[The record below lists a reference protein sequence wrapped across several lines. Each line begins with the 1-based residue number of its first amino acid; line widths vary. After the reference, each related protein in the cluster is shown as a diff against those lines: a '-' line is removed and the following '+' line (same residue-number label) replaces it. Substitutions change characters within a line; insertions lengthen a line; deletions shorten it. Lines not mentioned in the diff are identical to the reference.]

1 MDVLDVDTQLDRLD
15 ALVDDL
21 RGTVLHLE
29 VGCCDTSQLARASTS
44 ITTIRNMTDAIKA
57 DIAARAAEL
66 RQAGNSKPVD
76 DAVNPGGRRSPG
88 EERADTDRAGVLGHL
103 PGLDDATRAGELSGR
118 YADIIARAVKNL
130 DREVVAEFYRR
141 HQNLAKLAAGMSE
154 QAFREYVSG
163 LVQRVLDACG
173 IELRERQRRN
183 RTARTFTD
191 LDGMFGLSGRWDP
204 HTGQMIG
211 TAITAEVNAI
221 YHGRRDDPADT
232 RTRGQITAD
241 AVSNL
246 LCGTPVSRTG
256 TTGGG
261 TTVVVITDQQTSESG
276 VHDESVHEYADG
288 TPVAPGTLTDLL
300 DDDDT
305 TIIPATVNAH
315 GMVTSLGDE
324 TLDHGRDRR
333 LASEAQRLALRTM
346 HRSCIIPGCDTPF
359 GQCEIHHLA
368 EWERGGRTDLTS
380 LGPLCTRHHHTVHSE
395 HWKLRF
401 DPKTR
406 ALTITYPDGTT
417 ETIPHHGL
425 APPGHSPPAA

>member
-1 MDVLDVDTQLDRLD
+1 MDVLDVDTQLDKLHS
-15 ALVDDL
+15 LVGEF
-21 RGTVLHLE
+21 RSTVLHLE
-29 VGCCDTSQLARASTS
+29 IGCCDVSQLARASGS
-44 ITTIRNMTDAIKA
+44 IGTICNMTDATKA

-66 RQAGNSKPVD
+66 RQGGNSKPVD
-76 DAVNPGGRRSPG
+76 DAVNPGGRKPPAA
-88 EERADTDRAGVLGHL
+88 ERADADRAGVLGHL
-103 PGLDDATRAGELSGR
+103 PTLDDATRAGELSGR
-118 YADIIARAVKNL
+118 YADIVARALRNL
-130 DREVVAEFYRR
+130 DREVRAEFYRR
-141 HQNLAKLAAGMSE
+141 HQNLADLAAGMTE

-173 IELRERQRRN
+173 VELQERQRRN
-183 RTARTFTD
+183 RKARTFTD

-211 TAITAEVNAI
+211 TAILAEVNAI
-221 YHGRRDDPADT
+221 YHGRRDDKTET

-246 LCGTPVSRTG
+246 ICGTTVGQSRD
-256 TTGGG
+256 GGG
-261 TTVVVITDQQTSESG
+261 TTVVVITDEQTATSG

-288 TPVAPGTLTDLL
+288 TPVAPATLTDLL

-305 TIIPATVNAH
+305 TIIAATVNEY
-315 GMVTSLGDE
+315 GMVTALGDE
-324 TLDHGRDRR
+324 PLDHGRDRR
-333 LASEAQRLALRTM
+333 LASEAQRLALRAM

-359 GQCEIHHLA
+359 GQCEIHHLT
-368 EWERGGRTDLTS
+368 EWERGGRTDLTM
-380 LGPLCTRHHHTVHSE
+380 LGPLCTRHHHTVHAE

-406 ALTITYPDGTT
+406 ALTIRYPDGTT

-425 APPGHSPPAA
+425 APPGHDPPAA

>member
-1 MDVLDVDTQLDRLD
+1 MDVLDVDTQLDNLD
-15 ALVDDL
+15 SLVDDL

-29 VGCCDTSQLARASTS
+29 VGCCDTTQLARASGS
-44 ITTIRNMTDAIKA
+44 IGTIRNMTDAIKA

-141 HQNLAKLAAGMSE
+141 HQNLAEIAQGMSE
-154 QAFREYVSG
+154 HQFRCCIDR
-163 LVQRVLDACG
+163 LIACVLHDCG
-173 IELRERQRRN
+173 VDPRQRQRRD
-183 RTARTFTD
+183 RKASTYTD

-221 YHGRRDDPADT
+221 YHGRRDDPSDT

-246 LCGTPVSRTG
+246 ICGTTVGQSRDR
-256 TTGGG
+256 GG
-261 TTVVVITDQQTSESG
+261 TTVVVITDEQTATSG

-288 TPVAPGTLTDLL
+288 TPIAPATLTDLL
-300 DDDDT
+300 DNDDT
-305 TIIPATVNAH
+305 TIIAATVNEH
-315 GMVTSLGDE
+315 GMVTALGDE
-324 TLDHGRDRR
+324 QLDHGRDRR
-333 LASEAQRLALRTM
+333 FASEAQRLALRAM

-359 GQCEIHHLA
+359 GQCEIHHLT
-368 EWERGGRTDLTS
+368 EWERGGHTDLTS
-380 LGPLCTRHHHTVHSE
+380 LGPLCTRHHHTVHAE

-401 DPKTR
+401 DPTTR

-425 APPGHSPPAA
+425 APPSHSPPAA